1 MLVDLKTLVDEA
13 ARQHRAVGAFN
24 TANLESVR
32 AVIDAAEKRGEAVIL
47 QHAELHETVAPLAII
62 GPIMLGA
69 AKRARVP
76 VCVHLDHGEDPAYL
90 KQALDLGF
98 TSVMVDASA
107 KSFEE
112 NVAITQKVV
121 ALAGQYGA
129 SVEAELGR
137 VIRPASGGG
146 GDDPSHLPPDAQ
158 YTDPEAAGKFAA
170 ATGID
175 ALAIAFGTAHGVYTA
190 KPVLDVDRVA
200 AVREAAGLPLVMHGG
215 SGVSPADYRAAIQ
228 NGIAKVNYFTYMSLA
243 GAAGVQSLLQQKG
256 EGVRFDE
263 MAEAARLAMQADVER
278 AMGLF
283 AGA

>member
-13 ARQHRAVGAFN
+13 ARRHRAVGAFN

-32 AVIDAAEKRGEAVIL
+32 AVIGAAEKRGEPVIL
-47 QHAELHETVAPLAII
+47 QHAELHETIAPLTII
-62 GPIMLGA
+62 GPIMLDA

-98 TSVMVDASA
+98 TSVMIDASA

-121 ALAGQYGA
+121 VLAGQYGA

-146 GDDPSHLPPDAQ
+146 CDDPAHLPPDAA
-158 YTDPEAAGKFAA
+158 YTDPEAAVKFAA

-175 ALAIAFGTAHGVYTA
+175 ALAIAFGTAHGVYA
-190 KPVLDVDRVA
+190 VKPELDVGRVA
-200 AVREAAGLPLVMHGG
+200 AVREAVGLPLVMHGG
-215 SGVSPADYRAAIQ
+215 SGVSPADYRRAIQ

-243 GAAGVQSLLQQKG
+243 GAADVHALLQEKG
-256 EGVRFDE
+256 ERVRFDE

-278 AMGLF
+278 AMALF
-283 AGA
+283 AGE

>member
-13 ARQHRAVGAFN
+13 ARRHRAVGAFN

-32 AVIDAAEKRGEAVIL
+32 AVIGAAEKRGEPVIL
-47 QHAELHETVAPLAII
+47 QHAELHETIAPLTII
-62 GPIMLGA
+62 GPIMLDA
-69 AKRARVP
+69 AKRAQVP

-98 TSVMVDASA
+98 TSVMIDASA

-121 ALAGQYGA
+121 VLAGQYGA

-146 GDDPSHLPPDAQ
+146 CDDPAHLPPDAA
-158 YTDPEAAGKFAA
+158 YTDPEAAVKFAA

-175 ALAIAFGTAHGVYTA
+175 ALAIAFGTAHGVYA
-190 KPVLDVDRVA
+190 VKPELDVGRVA
-200 AVREAAGLPLVMHGG
+200 AVREAVGLPLVMHGG
-215 SGVSPADYRAAIQ
+215 SGVSPADYRRAIQ

-243 GAAGVQSLLQQKG
+243 GAADVHALLQEKG
-256 EGVRFDE
+256 ERVRFDE

-278 AMGLF
+278 AMALF
-283 AGA
+283 AGE

>member
-1 MLVDLKTLVDEA
+1 MLVDLKILVDEA

-32 AVIDAAEKRGEAVIL
+32 AVIGAAEKRGEPVIL
-47 QHAELHETVAPLAII
+47 QHAELHETIAPLTII
-62 GPIMLGA
+62 GPIMLDA

-98 TSVMVDASA
+98 TSVMIDASA

-121 ALAGQYGA
+121 VLAEQYGA

-137 VIRPASGGG
+137 VIRSASGGG
-146 GDDPSHLPPDAQ
+146 CDDPAHFPPDAA
-158 YTDPEAAGKFAA
+158 YTDPEAAVKFAA

-175 ALAIAFGTAHGVYTA
+175 ALAIAFGTAHGVYA
-190 KPVLDVDRVA
+190 VKPELDVGRVA
-200 AVREAAGLPLVMHGG
+200 AVREAVGLPLVMHGG
-215 SGVSPADYRAAIQ
+215 SGVSPADYRRAIQ

-243 GAAGVQSLLQQKG
+243 GAAGVHALLQEKG
-256 EGVRFDE
+256 ERVRFDE

-278 AMGLF
+278 AMALF
-283 AGA
+283 AGE

>member
-1 MLVDLKTLVDEA
+1 MLVDLKMLVDEA

-24 TANLESVR
+24 TVNLESVR
-32 AVIDAAEKRGEAVIL
+32 AVIDAAEKRGEPVIL
-47 QHAELHETVAPLAII
+47 QHAELHETMAPLVII
-62 GPIMLGA
+62 GPIMLDA

-76 VCVHLDHGEDPAYL
+76 VCVHLDHGENPAYL
-90 KQALDLGF
+90 KQALNLGF
-98 TSVMVDASA
+98 TSVMIDASA

-146 GDDPSHLPPDAQ
+146 SDNPAHLPPDAA

-175 ALAIAFGTAHGVYTA
+175 ALAIAFGTAHGVYTV
-190 KPVLDVDRVA
+190 KPVLDVGRVA
-200 AVREAAGLPLVMHGG
+200 AVREAVGLPLVMHGG
-215 SGVSPADYRAAIQ
+215 SGVSPVDYRAAIQ

-243 GAAGVQSLLQQKG
+243 GAAGVRSILQKKK
-256 EGVRFDE
+256 EGIRFDE

-278 AMGLF
+278 AMRLF
-283 AGA
+283 AGE